1 MYRMFFP
8 FRFCAAFTDILGIHR
23 PNSATKIKGGNTV
36 TAEIIIIFFIYNISF
51 APYRNGSVPA
61 KTGGYEKT
69 QETDI
74 RGS

>member
-51 APYRNGSVPA
+51 APY
-61 KTGGYEKT
+61 
-69 QETDI
+69 
-74 RGS
+74 